1 MERCPRSAWNWC
13 PRSVE
18 CAAKLLSAI
27 TVVDEPAS
35 PTLNRISL
43 RRWLLESP
51 LYPMALLPGGA
62 VRWEAMDINRARAT
76 VTLGTD
82 SASMVAT
89 FGSDGCLLRFDA
101 EEDGD
106 LRTSYHGSGEHAS
119 RDDYEAVEGMM
130 LPRRFVIARAA
141 AGRILPFWE
150 GRVTQIRFVSGD

>member
-1 MERCPRSAWNWC
+1 
-13 PRSVE
+13 
-18 CAAKLLSAI
+18 
-27 TVVDEPAS
+27 
-35 PTLNRISL
+35 
-43 RRWLLESP
+43 
-51 LYPMALLPGGA
+51 
-62 VRWEAMDINRARAT
+62 MDINRARAT